1 MTRTVS
7 EQFEGSIVMKRF
19 VSIAAAAM
27 IACLALAGCGNGGHD
42 ERGAD
47 ADSARPADGG
57 GAGAVQYTC
66 PMHPSVISDK
76 PGLCPVCNMDLVKKA
91 APPPS
96 APAAVQYT
104 CPMHPSVVSDKPGLC
119 PICNMELVRKPSGA
133 AGPEPESGALGT
145 VSLSA
150 TQRVMANV
158 ATAPAVRQQ
167 ISRNIGAVG
176 IVDYAE
182 PLRVKVTSR
191 FAGRIEKMHV
201 ATTGEAV
208 RKGQA
213 LFDIHSP
220 ELYAAQRELLLAA
233 QAMKD
238 PGAADDRNRV
248 LMLEATMER
257 LHLHFGMSHDQI
269 HALADSGKPQDTVT
283 YYSPIGGTVLA
294 RLIQEG
300 QYIEEGSDL
309 YDIADLTR
317 VWTYLD
323 VYERDLRFVKPGAP
337 VRITTEA
344 WPGETFTGT
353 VTFIDPVV
361 NSDTRT
367 VRVRSEFDNA
377 AGKLK
382 PQMYVAAQIGAPPA
396 GALVVPSSA
405 VMFTGKRNIVWV
417 EVAENAFEPREVHV
431 GATSGPHIEITGGL
445 EEGERVVTSGGYL
458 LESESQLRT
467 PASGAGEHRQ

>member
-1 MTRTVS
+1 MTTAIRELFEGRNVMKRTVS
-7 EQFEGSIVMKRF
+7 
-19 VSIAAAAM
+19 IATAAL
-27 IACLALAGCGNGGHD
+27 IACFALAGCGNGGPE
-42 ERGAD
+42 ERGA
-47 ADSARPADGG
+47 SAEGARQVTQAGDGG
-57 GAGAVQYTC
+57 
-66 PMHPSVISDK
+66 I
-76 PGLCPVCNMDLVKKA
+76 
-91 APPPS
+91 
-96 APAAVQYT
+96 QYT

-119 PICNMELVRKPSGA
+119 PVCNMDLVRKPAGA
-133 AGPEPESGALGT
+133 AGRGSDLDALGA

-167 ISRNIGAVG
+167 ISRNVGAVG

-191 FAGRIEKMHV
+191 FAGRIEKLHV
-201 ATTGEAV
+201 GFTGEKV
-208 RKGQA
+208 QKGQP

-248 LMLEATMER
+248 LMLDATMER
-257 LHLHFGMSHDQI
+257 LHLHFGMTHDQI

-283 YYSPIGGTVLA
+283 YYSPISGTVLA
-294 RLIQEG
+294 KLIREG

-323 VYERDLRFVKPGAP
+323 VYEKDLRFVKLGSP
-337 VRITTEA
+337 VRMRIGA

-361 NSDTRT
+361 NNETRT

-382 PQMYVAAQIGAPPA
+382 PQMYVEAQIGAPSA

-405 VMFTGKRNIVWV
+405 VMFTGRRNIVWV
-417 EVAENAFEPREVHV
+417 EVAGNTFEPREVHT
-431 GATSGPHIEITGGL
+431 GITSGTLVEITGGL

-458 LESESQLRT
+458 LESESQLRA
-467 PASGAGEHRQ
+467 PAAGAGERRQ